1 MGLPDW
7 EAFLENHI
15 EGFFNRKFSSELEP
29 VEVRKALEHEL
40 MRKRKKSK
48 RGDFVPNVYEVL
60 MGIEDYQ
67 RLSSRRFIEDLSVF
81 MQKLL
86 ITSDV
91 YMDGIFSIRLIKS
104 EDITKS
110 ICQVTSYFEDAEES
124 KKKDVEDGTLVLDKK
139 SFNVPLNLPPV
150 RLFASLAVE
159 SGDDEG
165 ARLELG
171 EQKIYIGRRSE
182 NEFLLTDPKASRLHA
197 YIEYVR
203 HRHVLYDA
211 QSTNGTFVN
220 GERIESTVLSQ
231 DDIIQIGNTIL
242 RYEVPE

>member
-15 EGFFNRKFSSELEP
+15 EGFFNRKFGSELEP

-40 MRKRKKSK
+40 LRKKKKST
-48 RGDFVPNVYEVL
+48 RGDFVPNVYEVRMSL
-60 MGIEDYQ
+60 EDYQ

-81 MQKLL
+81 LQKLL

-91 YMDGIFSIRLIKS
+91 YMDGTLTINLLKS
-104 EDITKS
+104 EDITKN
-110 ICQVTSYFEDAEES
+110 ICMVSSFYEDEKATPANE
-124 KKKDVEDGTLVLDKK
+124 VEAGTLVLDKK
-139 SFNVPLNLPPV
+139 SFAVPLNLPPV
-150 RLFASLAVE
+150 RLFASLTVE
-159 SGDDEG
+159 EGDDEG
-165 ARLELG
+165 ACLEIG
-171 EQKIYIGRRSE
+171 DHKIYIGRRSE

-197 YIEYVR
+197 YIEYIR

-211 QSTNGTFVN
+211 QSMNGTFVN
-220 GERIESTVLSQ
+220 GKRIESAVLQ
-231 DDIIQIGNTIL
+231 PDDLIQIGSTVL